1 MAAALRRLAMVLVL
15 FGMVAGPAFS
25 QDTPP
30 AFKFGLD
37 LGLGVQTFNDP
48 DTTVSPTAST
58 TTYQSLSLSPDFSIG
73 NFGIGLA
80 LTLNYRFAGTGSTFM
95 VRQLDWIPAQVT
107 FQNVLALYLAK
118 IAYVRWGQKGDP
130 LFLKAGSFDD
140 ATLGDGFIMGD
151 YSNMLF
157 LPGDRHFGLQADL
170 DGNLFTFPYL
180 GFESAIGNLGQ
191 FDVVGARLYVRPL
204 ASLPVPIINNL
215 QVGATV
221 AADTN
226 PYLEVPT
233 LPAGAPATA
242 SPVAVFGADI
252 QLPIVNVKDVVSLTT
267 FTDVASIQGTR
278 WGGMVGFGGKLIDV
292 FTYGAQLRLLGE
304 NFIPVYFGPTYDL
317 LRAQQFVIVQSGTQ
331 YTPSLVGWLATLG
344 TSFLD
349 DKFIFRVSLDGPF
362 VAPTTDPTG
371 LLSYPHMR
379 AIFSLAEGVVPVFS
393 FDFTYDKKGIAGWA
407 DFLSPNN
414 AAFQAKV
421 NFKTGPAVI
430 SFFYQVIA
438 NQPPISGLQTSISL
452 F

>member
-1 MAAALRRLAMVLVL
+1 MAAALRRLAMILVL
-15 FGMVAGPAFS
+15 FGMVAGPVFS

-48 DTTVSPTAST
+48 DTTVSPTASN

-95 VRQLDWIPAQVT
+95 VRQLDWVPAQVT

-130 LFLKAGSFDD
+130 LFVKAGSFDD

-151 YSNMLF
+151 YSNTLL

-170 DGNLFTFPYL
+170 DGNLFNFPFI

-204 ASLPVPIINNL
+204 ASLSVPIINNL

-226 PYLEVPT
+226 PYLD
-233 LPAGAPATA
+233 TA
-242 SPVAVFGADI
+242 SAATGTAAPIAVVGGDI
-252 QLPIVNVKDVVSLTT
+252 RLPLVNLKDVFSLIT
-267 FTDVASIQGTR
+267 FTDVASIIQAKS
-278 WGGMVGFGGKLIDV
+278 WGGMLGLGGKLINV
-292 FTYGAQLRLLGE
+292 FTYGAQLRLLSQ
-304 NFIPVYFGPTYDL
+304 NFIPAYFGPTYDL
-317 LRAQQFVIVQSGTQ
+317 LRDRQYDIVQSNPP
-331 YTPSLVGWLATLG
+331 YAPPMFGWLASLG

-349 DKFIFRVSLDGPF
+349 DKFIFSVTLDGPF
-362 VAPTTDPTG
+362 ASTAVDPT
-371 LLSYPHMR
+371 LSYPHLR
-379 AIFSLAEGVVPVFS
+379 AILSLAEGVVPVFS
-393 FDFTYDKKGIAGWA
+393 FDFSYDKKGIDGWA
-407 DFLSPNN
+407 AFLSSAN

-421 NFKTGPAVI
+421 NFQTGPAVI
-430 SFFYQVIA
+430 SFIYQVNA
-438 NQPPISGLQTSISL
+438 NEPPTSGLQTSISL